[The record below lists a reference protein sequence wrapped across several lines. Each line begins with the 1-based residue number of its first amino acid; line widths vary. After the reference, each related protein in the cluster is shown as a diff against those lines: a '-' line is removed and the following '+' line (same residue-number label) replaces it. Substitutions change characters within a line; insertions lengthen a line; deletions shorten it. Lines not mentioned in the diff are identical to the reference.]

1 MHVVVSALLGHG
13 NAINQVMFH
22 PVDPGL
28 LLSCSRDESLR
39 LWNSLTG
46 LCIAVFGGHQG
57 HRDEVLSMV
66 RPFAIAQAVVSTD
79 AAQPAAPRHVWFVQ
93 DIHAL
98 GNCIASCGMDNTIK
112 IWSLED
118 ESLQQSIADSYTYG
132 RDATSAARGVFKTVF
147 VQFPMFSTHKVQHR
161 TFHRTCPPSVR
172 Y

>member
-1 MHVVVSALLGHG
+1 MQIEEVFYSCAWTVDEPTGAPLLAVAGKRGIIKIVNCSMHVVVSALLGHG

-66 RPFAIAQAVVSTD
+66 GAFAHCCVRIFIAYS
-79 AAQPAAPRHVWFVQ
+79 
-93 DIHAL
+93 
-98 GNCIASCGMDNTIK
+98 S
-112 IWSLED
+112 
-118 ESLQQSIADSYTYG
+118 ADS
-132 RDATSAARGVFKTVF
+132 
-147 VQFPMFSTHKVQHR
+147 
-161 TFHRTCPPSVR
+161 
-172 Y
+172 